1 MSHSRLNSRE
11 ARSSEVF
18 FSSGSYGLKVIER
31 AHRRAAAEV
40 WNVPQVGTTTLDPLE
55 AAIVCTEVVTH
66 LYTYGL
72 QMPDD
77 EPTSITIRVTT
88 ELEDEQ
94 NWHGSNENCSEAT
107 SSMSGYTI

>member
-11 ARSSEVF
+11 ARRSEVF

-31 AHRRAAAEV
+31 THRRAAAEV
-40 WNVPQVGTTTLDPLE
+40 WNVPQVCTTTSDPLE
-55 AAIVCTEVVTH
+55 AAIDCKVVTNLNMH
-66 LYTYGL
+66 GL
-72 QMPDD
+72 QIPDD

-88 ELEDEQ
+88 ELEDER
-94 NWHGSNENCSEAT
+94 NWHGSNENCSQAT